1 MWWEGIVL
9 LVGIDKNF
17 GFRSNEKSLKGLKV
31 KYDIISSTLFKINSC
46 GWMENGV
53 KQTGLITS

>member
-1 MWWEGIVL
+1 M